1 MLACGGMMQSDRP
14 VEAGTHRGDSGF
26 GLNAVGIPRSLGR
39 GGCQSSLSYLHNL
52 VFNQLKI
59 DRQFVRDIEHDGRSE
74 SVVSSVLMLSHTL
87 KVPLVAEGIETQEMN
102 NKLRDMGCDLAQGYY
117 YGRPKPFAEWTVQ
130 EGRFVITYG

>member
-1 MLACGGMMQSDRP
+1 MEITEGVLLKNNDITIKNISALHD
-14 VEAGTHRGDSGF
+14 AGICVALDDFGSGY
-26 GLNAVGIPRSLGR
+26 
-39 GGCQSSLSYLHNL
+39 SSLSYLHNL

-87 KVPLVAEGIETQEMN
+87 KVPLVAEGIETEEMS

-117 YGRPKPFAEWTVQ
+117 YGRPKPFSEWAVQ
-130 EGRFVITYG
+130 GGRFVLTYG